1 MKQKQYKR
9 TTPDQRTAILNL
21 LQNDVSMSIIAKS
34 FKINKS
40 TVSRIKTRYLNT
52 NSVEDAQRRPKR
64 KKISKRTFR
73 SAIRDLSTKKYQSIN
88 VFRHILRSKYHIEIS
103 KSGAYM
109 HLKRMGYVARIQKR
123 KPFVSNANR
132 LLRIKFAREHMN
144 WSVEKWARVIWTDET
159 SFERVRSRG
168 VMYYYKDCFNDRKQ
182 VSRPSV
188 QKGGGSIMFWGCFKN
203 DRIGFGRFLSGSINA
218 TVYQDVLQH
227 EALDSIAEFANDGRF
242 IWMHDNAPPH
252 RAKTTVDLI
261 ANFGWKTLQWPPF
274 SPDLNP
280 IENLWQIVKNQV
292 YSGSSFQ
299 TIEELKDAVDQV
311 WSDLDRSDTLRN
323 LIASMPYRMREV
335 IRRKGH
341 PINY

>member
-1 MKQKQYKR
+1 
-9 TTPDQRTAILNL
+9 
-21 LQNDVSMSIIAKS
+21 
-34 FKINKS
+34 
-40 TVSRIKTRYLNT
+40 
-52 NSVEDAQRRPKR
+52 
-64 KKISKRTFR
+64 
-73 SAIRDLSTKKYQSIN
+73 
-88 VFRHILRSKYHIEIS
+88 
-103 KSGAYM
+103 M

-168 VMYYYKDCFNDRKQ
+168 VMYYYKDCFNDHKQ

-203 DRIGFGRFLSGSINA
+203 DRIGLGRFLSGSINA